1 MTEDVWCVAGEHCR
15 GHAAGEPE
23 QATRTPLCDTC
34 LTSAQPDI
42 RALPADHRDLAP
54 LLARPLGV
62 WGDGQPHGSS
72 EAPVPI
78 QLHIDELRT
87 AIWSTLLTWEQV
99 VREHAGLA
107 DVEYCGVRPAVA
119 VVRAAATIGPR
130 LELLARAGP
139 VLVVDYP
146 HDLLDHDHATTFRG
160 GTYAAVT
167 GAAGILD
174 LVALHRRATWMLGL
188 TEPVRHLPGYCTGCS
203 RPDLR
208 QGQPRVAGD
217 ERDVYCGSC
226 GLRCS
231 HEDYRRAN
239 GLVAA

>member
-1 MTEDVWCVAGEHCR
+1 MTDLWCVAGEHCR
-15 GHAAGEPE
+15 GFAAGEPE

-34 LTSAQPDI
+34 LHAAGYDI
-42 RALPADHRDLAP
+42 RALPADHRDLEP
-54 LLARPLGV
+54 LLAPPLGQ
-62 WGDGQPHGSS
+62 WGDGQPRGSGDPP
-72 EAPVPI
+72 API

-87 AIWSTLLTWEQV
+87 AIWSTLVTWEQV
-99 VREHAGLA
+99 VREHAGLSDA
-107 DVEYCGVRPAVA
+107 PVHGVRASV
-119 VVRAAATIGPR
+119 AATRAVTVIAPR
-130 LELLARAGP
+130 LELLARIGP

-146 HDLLDHDHATTFRG
+146 ARLLDPDHTTMFRG

-174 LVALHRRATWMLGL
+174 LVALHRQAVAALGL
-188 TEPVRHLPGYCTGCS
+188 TEPVRLLPGHCRRCG

-208 QGQPRVAGD
+208 QEQPRSAGD

-239 GLVAA
+239 GLVAAV